1 MLPPDQIEATLAGLD
16 AACEQ
21 AGRDPAG
28 LRRAHTTFYPGADAF
43 EQFLERAQKNGVNEV
58 IVVPWV
64 PDRDPF
70 EVLAEIAA
78 IGARS

>member
-1 MLPPDQIEATLAGLD
+1 MLPPEQIEDTLAGLD
-16 AACEQ
+16 AQCEE
-21 AGRDPAG
+21 AGRDPQSV
-28 LRRAHTTFYPGADAF
+28 RRILTTFYPGAAEF
-43 EQFLERAQKNGVNEV
+43 EQFLERGEKNGVDEV

-78 IGARS
+78 IGGRF